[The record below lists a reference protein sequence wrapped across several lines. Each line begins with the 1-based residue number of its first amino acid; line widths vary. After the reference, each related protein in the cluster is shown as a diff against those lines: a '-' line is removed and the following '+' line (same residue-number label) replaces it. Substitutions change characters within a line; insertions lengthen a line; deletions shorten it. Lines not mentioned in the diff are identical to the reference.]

1 MRNVIESHIS
11 IFPLSTNIATV
22 KAARAFFKEMNEIE
36 KIVKATSN
44 KKMTATNAE
53 MIQKLYANALFIL
66 DIYLDLV
73 ELPPTSSGH
82 YDQEFDTLVG
92 ETARIT

>member
-1 MRNVIESHIS
+1 M
-11 IFPLSTNIATV
+11 
-22 KAARAFFKEMNEIE
+22 E
-36 KIVKATSN
+36 KIVKSTSN
-44 KKMTATNAE
+44 KKMTATNTE
-53 MIQKLYANALFIL
+53 IIQKLYTNALLVL